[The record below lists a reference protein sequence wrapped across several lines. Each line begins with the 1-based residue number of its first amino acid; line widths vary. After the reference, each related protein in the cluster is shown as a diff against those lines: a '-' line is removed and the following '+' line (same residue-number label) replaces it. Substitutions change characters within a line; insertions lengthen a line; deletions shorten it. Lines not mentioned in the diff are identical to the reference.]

1 MKGSIPFINCKF
13 AAQFKTDIYIMAQA
27 KPENVL
33 NGLSNKQV
41 QESRETY
48 GWNLLTPPKRPS
60 MWKLYLEKFNDP
72 VIRILLVA
80 AFFSFVI
87 SVIEG
92 EYAET
97 IGIFFAI
104 FLATGIGFYF
114 EYDANKKFDLLNAV
128 GEETPV
134 TVRRNGKI
142 QEIPRKEVVVGDI
155 VILNTGEEV
164 PADGTLLEAISLQ
177 INESTLTGEL
187 MVNKTTDEASFD
199 DEATYPSNEVMRG
212 TTVTDGHGIMQVNR
226 VGDATEIGKVATQAT
241 EQSGEETPLN
251 IQLSKLAKFIEK
263 VGFTIAI
270 LTFLIFT
277 GKDLY
282 QYLSVTSIT
291 GWHEWMHI
299 ARIVLKY
306 FMMAV
311 TLIVVAVPEGL
322 PMSVTLSLA
331 LNMRRMLKTNNLV
344 RKMHACE
351 TMGAITVICTD
362 KTGTLTQNLM
372 QVHEAQVDETK
383 MDLVAEGIS
392 ANSTAFLEEAEE
404 GKKPSGVG
412 NPTEIALLLWLNDQN
427 KNYAQLRENA
437 KVINQLTFSTERKY
451 MATLVQSPIQG
462 QKVLYIKGAPEIVMG
477 KCQGISSETSARLN
491 ENLLAFQNKAMRT
504 LGIAYKFVPEG
515 ASNDCAE
522 LVNEGGL
529 TFLGIFAISDPIR
542 LDVPEAVGKCQS
554 AGIGVKI
561 VTGDTPGTATE
572 IARQIGLWKPEDTER
587 NRITGVEFAA
597 LTDEEALDRV
607 LDIKV
612 MSRARPMDKQRLVQ
626 LLQQKGAVVAVTGDG
641 TNDAPA
647 LNHAQVGLSMGTG
660 TSVAKEASDITLLD
674 DSFHSIAT
682 AVMWGRS
689 LYKNIQRFIVFQLTI
704 NVVALA
710 SVLLGAFL
718 GTELPLTVTQML
730 WVNLIMDTFAAMAL
744 ASIPPSADVMNE
756 KPRKTDDFIITRPM
770 RYNILGV
777 AACFLIILM
786 SLIVYIKGLPSA
798 EVPTALTAFFTI
810 FVMLQFWNLFN
821 ASVFG
826 TNHSV
831 FKDSRHAFGMI
842 SVAGIILIGQIIIV
856 EFGGKVFRTVPLTLS
871 EWIIII
877 GSTSIVLWV
886 GEIWRWIQRLKTKKQ

>member
-1 MKGSIPFINCKF
+1 
-13 AAQFKTDIYIMAQA
+13 MAIT
-27 KPENVL
+27 KLESLL
-33 NGLSNKQV
+33 NGLSDKQI

-542 LDVPEAVGKCQS
+542 LDVPAAVGKCQS

-572 IARQIGLWKPEDTER
+572 IARQIGLWKPKDTER

-626 LLQQKGAVVAVTGDG
+626 LLQQKGSVVAVTGDG

-756 KPRKTDDFIITRPM
+756 KPRKTDDFIITKPM